1 MSSFQDWI
9 SISINMQSRVA
20 LFGPQI
26 NDGTYMSVRHVL
38 PDLDLICN
46 VYCLVKFMLSF
57 PNTSVTLYILPCNLC
72 LPYFVHTLMMKDT
85 YLCICHL

>member
-1 MSSFQDWI
+1 
-9 SISINMQSRVA
+9 MQSRVA

-57 PNTSVTLYILPCNLC
+57 PNTSVTLYIYCHAT
-72 LPYFVHTLMMKDT
+72 FVCRILSTH
-85 YLCICHL
+85 

>member
-1 MSSFQDWI
+1 MYPSSSMCGQNTG
-9 SISINMQSRVA
+9 ISINMQSRVA

-46 VYCLVKFMLSF
+46 VYCLVKKIKLD
-57 PNTSVTLYILPCNLC
+57 L
-72 LPYFVHTLMMKDT
+72 YFVNLNTITK
-85 YLCICHL
+85 Y